1 MYAGLNIPH
10 WPLHSHPVHS
20 HPTHSSW
27 NTFAVAYYCYRTS
40 GEAAWLAIQEA
51 AKHCTAVRM
60 RTHLGNPA
68 QTFAALE
75 QMVQSVLNKL
85 STTSASHQSDPAAAN
100 TPLYAAPATRSST
113 GGPLLEPSTMLL
125 EFMHTLEK
133 NMYCTYAGS
142 CMRPGVTGSA
152 VAFYKSNRKV

>member
-1 MYAGLNIPH
+1 ML
-10 WPLHSHPVHS
+10 
-20 HPTHSSW
+20 
-27 NTFAVAYYCYRTS
+27 YRVCRD
-40 GEAAWLAIQEA
+40 AAWLAIQEA

-75 QMVQSVLNKL
+75 NMVQTTVSKL
-85 STTSASHQSDPAAAN
+85 SSTPPPPPSDQTASN
-100 TPLYAAPATRSST
+100 TPLYAVPAARGSS

-125 EFMHTLEK
+125 EFMHGLEK

-142 CMRPGVTGSA
+142 CIRPGVGGSA
-152 VAFYKSNRKV
+152 VSFYKSNRKVSQHLSCPTGYRHFAHYNSESCAGPLHLSGHV